1 MKGDTMTP
9 SETAQQIN
17 IVMFGAPGAGKGT
30 HAELLA
36 KRFGLFHLST
46 GDLLRAEVKSG
57 TDLGKRIQDIMN
69 RGELVDDD
77 TVVELVNQK
86 LANEKRGIIFD
97 GFPRTVQQASL
108 LDTIL
113 QWTGGELSCVLSID
127 VPEEELTRR
136 MNERARLLHRS
147 DDTIE
152 TFRHR
157 LEEYHAKT
165 EPVVEYYRQYGLFVS
180 VSGMGAISETNER
193 LIESVEKM
201 VFFSSPDDH

>member
-46 GDLLRAEVKSG
+46 GDLLRAEVKAG
-57 TDLGKRIQDIMN
+57 TDLGKRIQDTII

-127 VPEEELTRR
+127 VPEEELIRR

-152 TFRHR
+152 TFCHR

-201 VFFSSPDDH
+201 VFFSSPDDQ